1 MTLPEN
7 YTLQAFDKRF
17 PLNTSFRI
25 ARGAKSEAHSLI
37 VEARSNDGRHKG
49 RGEATP
55 YARYGESMESAL
67 AQLQQNQTPQ
77 NMPAGAARNALD
89 CALLDLAA
97 KQSGQPVWQILG
109 LPRPRP
115 CRTAITLPLGDP
127 ASMATKAREL
137 AEMPLLKLKL
147 AGDGQDPDRLKAVR
161 DAAPTPALI
170 LDGNEGFSPQTLE
183 ALLPDLQDANIA
195 LIEQPLPVADEHY
208 LSRFRGAVPFC
219 ADESAHTVDD
229 LPRLKPLYDAV
240 NIKLD
245 KTGGLTPAVQFAQAA
260 KQEGMGLMVGCMVAS
275 SLAMAPAL
283 LLAPLADYVDL
294 DGPLFL
300 AEDHPQGLIYEGASI
315 LPAHENLWGH
325 PL

>member
-37 VEARSNDGRHKG
+37 VEAHSVNGRHIG

-55 YARYGESMESAL
+55 YARYGESMQSAL
-67 AQLQQNQTPQ
+67 AQLHRIHTPDTL
-77 NMPAGAARNALD
+77 PAGAARNALD

-97 KQSGQPVWQILG
+97 KQNGTPVWKLLG

-115 CRTAITLPLGDP
+115 CRTAITLPLGDA
-127 ASMATKAREL
+127 ASMGEKARAL
-137 AEMPLLKLKL
+137 SAMPLLKLKL
-147 AGDGQDPDRLKAVR
+147 AGDGQDADRLKAVR
-161 DAAPTPALI
+161 DAAPAPALI

-195 LIEQPLPVADEHY
+195 LIEQPLGAENEHY

-219 ADESAHTVDD
+219 ADESAHTVED

-245 KTGGLTPAVQFAQAA
+245 KTGGLRPAVDFAHAA
-260 KQEGMGLMVGCMVAS
+260 KDEGMGLMVGCMVAS

-300 AEDHPQGLIYEGASI
+300 AEDHPQGLIFEGASI
-315 LPAHENLWGH
+315 LPSHEDLWGH
-325 PL
+325 P